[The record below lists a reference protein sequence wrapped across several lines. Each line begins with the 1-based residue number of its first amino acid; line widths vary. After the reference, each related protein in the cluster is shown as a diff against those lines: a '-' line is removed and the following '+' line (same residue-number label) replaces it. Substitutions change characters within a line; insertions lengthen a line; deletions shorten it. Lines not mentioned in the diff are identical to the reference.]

1 MEFFKRK
8 TSIDFLRIKNYTAI
22 FSLAL
27 MVLSFLSLYF
37 KGINWGLDFTGGIV
51 VEMHYKEDANLPLTR
66 TALQKAGYED
76 AIVQSFGSAQ
86 DIIIRLAPRANV
98 KEQKVANDIYTLL
111 KSQEKEHNP
120 KNVIELRRVDAVGAQ
135 VGKEMGEQ
143 GGLAIL
149 VALIATMLYIALRFE
164 FRFSVSSAIALAHD
178 PILILGIFSW
188 FQIEFD
194 LTTLAAI
201 LAVIGYSLNDTI
213 IVFDR
218 VKENFIKVR
227 QKTPYEIVNLSINE
241 TLSRTIMTSGLTLL
255 VVIAL
260 LVYGGPTLFGFSLAL
275 LIGIIVGTYSS
286 IYVAGA
292 LAIAMG
298 LKKEDLLPTRPKTLD
313 SMP

>member
-8 TSIDFLRIKNYTAI
+8 THIDFLKIRAYTAI
-22 FSLAL
+22 FSLIL
-27 MVLSFLSLYF
+27 LVCSLATLYI
-37 KGINWGLDFTGGIV
+37 KGINWGLDFTGGIII
-51 VEMHYKEDANLPLTR
+51 EMHYKKDADLYVARDVLR
-66 TALQKAGYED
+66 KAGYED
-76 AIVQSFGSAQ
+76 AVVQSFGSAQ

-98 KEQKVANDIYTLL
+98 KEQKVANDIFNIL
-111 KSQEKEHNP
+111 KQSEAQKNP
-120 KNVIELRRVDAVGAQ
+120 DNVIEIRRVDAVGAQ

-164 FRFSVSSAIALAHD
+164 FRFSLSSAVALAHD
-178 PILILGIFSW
+178 PIVILGIFSF

-194 LTTLAAI
+194 LTALAAI

-227 QKTPYEIVNLSINE
+227 KSSPVEIVNLSINE

-255 VVIAL
+255 VVVAL
-260 LVYGGPTLFGFSLAL
+260 LIYGGPTLFGFSLAF
-275 LIGIIVGTYSS
+275 LIGIIIGTYSS

-298 LKKEDLLPTRPKTLD
+298 LKKEDLLPNRPRQLD

>member
-8 TSIDFLRIKNYTAI
+8 THIDFLKIRGYAAI
-22 FSLAL
+22 FSL
-27 MVLSFLSLYF
+27 VLLLFSLSSLYI
-37 KGINWGLDFTGGIV
+37 KGINWGLDFTGGII
-51 VEMHYKEDANLPLTR
+51 VEMHYKKDADLPLTR
-66 TALQKAGYED
+66 DVLRKAGYED

-86 DIIIRLAPRANV
+86 DIIIRLAPRINV
-98 KEQKVANDIYTLL
+98 KEQKVANDIFNLL
-111 KSQEKEHNP
+111 KKSEAQRDSSNI
-120 KNVIELRRVDAVGAQ
+120 IELRRVDAVGAQ

-164 FRFSVSSAIALAHD
+164 FRFSVSSAVALAHD
-178 PILILGIFSW
+178 PILILGIFSF

-227 QKTPYEIVNLSINE
+227 KSSPVEIVNLSINE

-260 LVYGGPTLFGFSLAL
+260 LIYGGPTLFGFSLAL
-275 LIGIIVGTYSS
+275 LIGIVIGTYSS

-298 LKKEDLLPTRPKTLD
+298 LKKADLLPNRPRELD